1 MPSLKPAMF
10 WEANVELETK
20 NLAFSLQTK
29 DEGIGATR
37 KRIFSAD
44 WLKDGQVMF
53 NPSQRV
59 AGWLRKQLPLLRSSY
74 KEQVNAIKVFPSDGA
89 SLWEPVAEAK
99 ELVGSDK
106 APEDNMEYP
115 KDLAFPK
122 KAHIM
127 VSDAKGGTRST
138 TTYWVVLPRPVN
150 LRVRIMSFARSITP
164 EMIEEALRELGKA
177 TGIGDK
183 HSQGFGTFTVK
194 EFKAEQK
201 RLKL

>member
-1 MPSLKPAMF
+1 MPALKPAYF
-10 WEANVELETK
+10 WEAQVELETK

-44 WLKDGQVMF
+44 WMRDGKIYF

-74 KEQVNAIKVFPSDGA
+74 KEQVNALKVFPADANG
-89 SLWEPVAEAK
+89 LWQSIADAK
-99 ELVGSDK
+99 ELVGLSSP
-106 APEDNMEYP
+106 PEDNMEYP
-115 KDLAFPK
+115 QGLAFPNK
-122 KAHIM
+122 QHI
-127 VSDAKGGTRST
+127 VVDDGRGGTRST
-138 TTYWVVLPRPVN
+138 TTYWVVLPHSVS
-150 LRVRIMSFARSITP
+150 LTVRIMSFARSITP
-164 EMIEEALRELGKA
+164 DMVEEALRELGRA

-183 HSQGFGTFTVK
+183 HSQGYGTFEVK
-194 EFKAEQK
+194 SFKAEQK

>member
-1 MPSLKPAMF
+1 MPALKPAYF
-10 WEANVELETK
+10 WEAQVELEVT

-29 DEGIGATR
+29 DEGIGATK

-44 WLKDGQVMF
+44 WMRDGKVVF

-74 KEQVNAIKVFPSDGA
+74 KEQVNAIKTFPADGA
-89 SLWEPVAEAK
+89 SLWQPIAEAK

-106 APEDNMEYP
+106 APEDNLEYP
-115 KDLAFPK
+115 KGLAYPNK
-122 KAHIM
+122 QHIV
-127 VSDAKGGTRST
+127 VSDARGGTRST
-138 TTYWVVLPRPVN
+138 TTYWLILPHSILIKVKI
-150 LRVRIMSFARSITP
+150 LSFARSITP
-164 EMIEEALRELGKA
+164 EMVEEALRELGRA

-183 HSQGFGTFTVK
+183 HSQGYGTFEVK
-194 EFKAEQK
+194 SFKAEQK